1 MIKEITPNTKYKKE
15 IMLNNRKERERMYF
29 IKLNKINKNNK
40 QFEDRR
46 FRREKMHKIMK
57 QPKGN
62 KYIELYYGL
71 CRYAIKHGNKINYR
85 TERFIYDFYNDN
97 KEKLQD
103 MRICEIIE
111 GLKMLNLIELIT
123 INEDSIKLNDYKALL
138 QLEEMR
144 ILKEQCASR

>member
-1 MIKEITPNTKYKKE
+1 MIKGIIPNTKNKIE
-15 IMLNNRKERERMYF
+15 INLNNRKEREKMYF
-29 IKLNKINKNNK
+29 IKLDKINNK

-62 KYIELYYGL
+62 KYIGLYYGL

-85 TERFIYDFYNDN
+85 TERFINDFYNDN

-144 ILKEQCASR
+144 KLKEQCASR

>member
-1 MIKEITPNTKYKKE
+1 M
-15 IMLNNRKERERMYF
+15 
-29 IKLNKINKNNK
+29 
-40 QFEDRR
+40 
-46 FRREKMHKIMK
+46 
-57 QPKGN
+57 
-62 KYIELYYGL
+62 

-85 TERFIYDFYNDN
+85 TERFINDFYNDN

-144 ILKEQCASR
+144 KLKEQCASR

>member
-1 MIKEITPNTKYKKE
+1 MIKTNQKNKIETI
-15 IMLNNRKERERMYF
+15 LNERIGGNKMYF
-29 IKLNKINKNNK
+29 IESKKIMSRK
-40 QFEDRR
+40 FEERKKRR
-46 FRREKMHKIMK
+46 IKVYKMMK

-85 TERFIYDFYNDN
+85 TERFINDFYNDN

-111 GLKMLNLIELIT
+111 GLKMLNLIELIN
-123 INEDSIKLNDYKALL
+123 IDEDSIKITDYKAVL
-138 QLEEMR
+138 QIQEMIKR
-144 ILKEQCASR
+144 KQQIAGR